1 MNGANLCLKDPL
13 LPGQLLWLQLLKLE
27 EAHIHQPTSWP
38 VPHACA
44 CVQPYHAGSG
54 SHRQLFHHRV
64 KEQRKPVSLIAVGS
78 AKHSF
83 KHQLHTTGPRHG
95 SFPTTHREVG
105 SWVGVCVPV
114 PCFKFVLWKWWTKAF
129 HWIKNL
135 KSQLYYILF
144 CFQDTINFDANE
156 YPPDDWL
163 MRGWAQDSQ
172 TRTRLMDFVS
182 RVCSKTM
189 HSLFCITS

>member
-1 MNGANLCLKDPL
+1 MHAYSHIIRWVAAMDNCFALTGAHHHGIIIRSMNGANLCLKDPL
-13 LPGQLLWLQLLKLE
+13 LPGQLLWVQLLKLE

-64 KEQRKPVSLIAVGS
+64 KEQRKPLCLIVVGS

-83 KHQLHTTGPRHG
+83 KHQLHTTGPQHG

-105 SWVGVCVPV
+105 SWVGVCVP
-114 PCFKFVLWKWWTKAF
+114 LALRLSYE
-129 HWIKNL
+129 NGEL
-135 KSQLYYILF
+135 KSS
-144 CFQDTINFDANE
+144 TE
-156 YPPDDWL
+156 
-163 MRGWAQDSQ
+163 
-172 TRTRLMDFVS
+172 
-182 RVCSKTM
+182 
-189 HSLFCITS
+189 